1 MGCIY
6 IVLPPLE
13 VSQYN
18 VDFSFS
24 PDDLMLS
31 GGNRGSPFQF
41 ITDKA
46 HVPEGA
52 AVIEWSEAMERFIKQ
67 FD

>member
-1 MGCIY
+1 MGRIY
-6 IVLPPLE
+6 IVLPSLE
-13 VSQYN
+13 PSQYN

-24 PDDLMLS
+24 ASDLTLG
-31 GGNRGSPFQF
+31 GGNRESPFQF
-41 ITDKA
+41 MTDKA

-52 AVIEWSEAMERFIKQ
+52 AVIEWSDAIGRFIKQ